1 MSIQT
6 PITIAE
12 AIRRIADHDYIL
24 PAIQREFVWDGEQI
38 ERLFDSI
45 MRGYPIGSLL
55 FWSIR
60 PEHLQDFQ
68 FYTFMEAYHERDNRH
83 NAPIDLTGDT
93 KPRTAV
99 LDGQQRLTALYLGLK
114 GTYADKLLYYR
125 WNNENAF
132 PKRRLHIDL
141 LAEPDEQ
148 ADMEYRFKLI
158 KEQDFVQSDEVFW
171 FPVGDVLKLKELA
184 GVYDYCVEKGLMSKE
199 LRHPSKTLSR
209 LWQVICQ
216 QQTLTYF
223 LQEDDDPEKALNVF
237 IRVNSGGTP
246 LSYSDMLMSM
256 AIALWKKLDAKTEID
271 TLQDDLNKMG
281 ETFNFTKDFI
291 LKAALV
297 LGDIGTIAF
306 KVSNFNRE
314 NMGRIEEKWGAIRD
328 ALTIT
333 VKLVS
338 SWGFNRDT
346 LTSANAIIPLAYSI
360 NKQGNPGNFV
370 VSPQHEDCRDSMRRW
385 LIRALLKQTFSGQS
399 DTVLSE
405 VRAVLMST
413 DGAFPEQAIYERLKG
428 SSKSMNL
435 DADQIDNMLDLQ
447 YGKPGTFTVL
457 SLLYPWLKFDQH
469 FHMDHI
475 FPRSMFT
482 EKRMRDKGIP
492 EDEWP
497 RWLDHKDDLG
507 NIQLLQGPVNQNK
520 SDKEFEA
527 WLREKHSEPTDLQ
540 IYRKEHFIPDVDLAF
555 ENYPAFL
562 EARTQIVKDRIEQ
575 LLGVR

>member
-171 FPVGDVLKLKELA
+171 FPGA
-184 GVYDYCVEKGLMSKE
+184 
-199 LRHPSKTLSR
+199 
-209 LWQVICQ
+209 
-216 QQTLTYF
+216 
-223 LQEDDDPEKALNVF
+223 VF
-237 IRVNSGGTP
+237 G
-246 LSYSDMLMSM
+246 
-256 AIALWKKLDAKTEID
+256 
-271 TLQDDLNKMG
+271 
-281 ETFNFTKDFI
+281 I
-291 LKAALV
+291 L
-297 LGDIGTIAF
+297 
-306 KVSNFNRE
+306 NRE
-314 NMGRIEEKWGAIRD
+314 GTHLSGKI
-328 ALTIT
+328 
-333 VKLVS
+333 
-338 SWGFNRDT
+338 
-346 LTSANAIIPLAYSI
+346 
-360 NKQGNPGNFV
+360 QPG
-370 VSPQHEDCRDSMRRW
+370 DR
-385 LIRALLKQTFSGQS
+385 
-399 DTVLSE
+399 
-405 VRAVLMST
+405 
-413 DGAFPEQAIYERLKG
+413 
-428 SSKSMNL
+428 
-435 DADQIDNMLDLQ
+435 
-447 YGKPGTFTVL
+447 
-457 SLLYPWLKFDQH
+457 
-469 FHMDHI
+469 
-475 FPRSMFT
+475 
-482 EKRMRDKGIP
+482 
-492 EDEWP
+492 
-497 RWLDHKDDLG
+497 
-507 NIQLLQGPVNQNK
+507 
-520 SDKEFEA
+520 
-527 WLREKHSEPTDLQ
+527 TDL
-540 IYRKEHFIPDVDLAF
+540 
-555 ENYPAFL
+555 
-562 EARTQIVKDRIEQ
+562 
-575 LLGVR
+575 